1 MKANKGFTLIELLV
15 VIAIIGILAAV
26 VLPQLNRARTQGQVA
41 AVQGDAQG
49 IRTTAEVLYGSLGNT
64 YGTLAISADCASVTP
79 ATPATHVFNDTNVQ
93 SSLDHIDSLIGSS
106 NSITCVAAGTSY
118 AFSFL
123 LPGGTATGATPVGG
137 DYWCVDSTGVARDRT
152 DDATPLEY
160 TSISGTGTQAAL
172 NTTTGLCN

>member
-41 AVQGDAQG
+41 AVKGDAQG
-49 IRTTAEVLYGSLGNT
+49 IRTTAEVLYGSQGNT
-64 YGTLAISADCASVTP
+64 YGVAALTAACAATAPAAGIFSDASVQ
-79 ATPATHVFNDTNVQ
+79 AA
-93 SSLDHIDSLIGSS
+93 LDHIDSLSAADV
-106 NSITCVAAGTSY
+106 TCVSTATSY

-123 LPGGTATGATPVGG
+123 LPGGTAGGAGAVGD
-137 DYWCVDSTGVARDRT
+137 DYWCVDSSGVARDRT
-152 DDATPLEY
+152 AAATPLEY
-160 TSISGTGTQAAL
+160 TSLSGAGAQAAI